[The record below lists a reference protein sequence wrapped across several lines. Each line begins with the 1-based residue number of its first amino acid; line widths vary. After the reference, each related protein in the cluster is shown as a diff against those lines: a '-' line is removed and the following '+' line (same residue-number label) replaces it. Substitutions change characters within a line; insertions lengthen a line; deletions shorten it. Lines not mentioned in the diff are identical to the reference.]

1 MELFFNKLGSLKEV
15 KSGFG
20 SGGGRETRKLLF
32 SLRSDFLRGKKK
44 VLSLCLRLLNKKK
57 QSENNDEAV
66 NLCVPCIVRCF
77 VRTHVVCLIGF
88 SSCLFLNWFIDSGK
102 RVNKR
107 VLVSDVAKMVN
118 YGSVSV
124 YFWV

>member
-32 SLRSDFLRGKKK
+32 FSTIRFFSEVKKK

-77 VRTHVVCLIGF
+77 VRTHV
-88 SSCLFLNWFIDSGK
+88 CLFNRFLKLFVFKLIYRFGK
-102 RVNKR
+102 T
-107 VLVSDVAKMVN
+107 S
-118 YGSVSV
+118 
-124 YFWV
+124 

>member
-1 MELFFNKLGSLKEV
+1 MELFFNKLGSLNEV

-77 VRTHVVCLIGF
+77 VRTHV
-88 SSCLFLNWFIDSGK
+88 CLFNRFLKLFVFKLIYRFGK
-102 RVNKR
+102 T
-107 VLVSDVAKMVN
+107 S
-118 YGSVSV
+118 
-124 YFWV
+124 